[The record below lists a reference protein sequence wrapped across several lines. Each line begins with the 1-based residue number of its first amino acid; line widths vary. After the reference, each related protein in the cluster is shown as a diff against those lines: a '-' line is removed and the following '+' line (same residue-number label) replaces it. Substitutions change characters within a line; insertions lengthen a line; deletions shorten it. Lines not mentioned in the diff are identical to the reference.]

1 MLKAKASDEEKME
14 LLERANQTLVARL
27 ETKLDTAVGKELE
40 MKLTR
45 LERGPPKEATG
56 VWLLV
61 RCIAAWYR
69 MGLGRGPSSRP
80 CAEPRARWLGAG
92 RPSGLSPCLPDDPP
106 HPAPRRRSN

>member
-45 LERGPPKEATG
+45 LERSPPKEATG
-56 VWLLV
+56 APLLV
-61 RCIAAWYR
+61 RMR
-69 MGLGRGPSSRP
+69 LGRGPSSRP

-92 RPSGLSPCLPDDPP
+92 RPSGLTSIPDDPP
-106 HPAPRRRSN
+106 RLPPAAHV